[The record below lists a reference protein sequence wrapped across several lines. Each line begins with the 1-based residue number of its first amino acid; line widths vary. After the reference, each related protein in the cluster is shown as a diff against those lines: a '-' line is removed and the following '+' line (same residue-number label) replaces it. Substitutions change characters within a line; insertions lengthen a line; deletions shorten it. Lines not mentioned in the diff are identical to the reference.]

1 MKKVSLDVWIQ
12 LLGMLSVLA
21 GLVFVGLEM
30 RQSQQIA
37 LAAQQQERAS
47 LVTEIIGTFSETNPP
62 ISFLDFL
69 NENLDV
75 SNQNNRAVAETYI
88 YRMWMV
94 YENDYLQYELGLM
107 DEDIWLAKLAA
118 MRNVYGR
125 CQYREVTARALLAFP
140 AESVTVTV
148 QLEYGPSSRTAPLGF
163 LKVTVLLSASA
174 EVSELLQPP
183 AYVMT
188 PAWFE

>member
-30 RQSQQIA
+30 RQSQRIA

-125 CQYREVTARALLAFP
+125 CQYREVTARALSF
-140 AESVTVTV
+140 
-148 QLEYGPSSRTAPLGF
+148 SSAD
-163 LKVTVLLSASA
+163 LLT
-174 EVSELLQPP
+174 LLDD
-183 AYVMT
+183 T
-188 PAWFE
+188 NILLCEE

>member
-1 MKKVSLDVWIQ
+1 MNIKNVSLDVWIQ

-30 RQSQQIA
+30 RQSHQIA

-118 MRNVYGR
+118 MRNVYSR
-125 CQYREVTARALLAFP
+125 CQYREVTARALSF
-140 AESVTVTV
+140 
-148 QLEYGPSSRTAPLGF
+148 SSAD
-163 LKVTVLLSASA
+163 LLT
-174 EVSELLQPP
+174 LLDD
-183 AYVMT
+183 T
-188 PAWFE
+188 NIRLCEE

>member
-30 RQSQQIA
+30 GQSQRIA

-118 MRNVYGR
+118 MRNVYSR
-125 CQYREVTARALLAFP
+125 CQYREVTARALSF
-140 AESVTVTV
+140 
-148 QLEYGPSSRTAPLGF
+148 SSAD
-163 LKVTVLLSASA
+163 LLT
-174 EVSELLQPP
+174 LLDD
-183 AYVMT
+183 T
-188 PAWFE
+188 NIRLCEE